1 MSSGSTSRPG
11 SNYPGTRTY
20 LQLVWKEISNV
31 KSVDFIQLY
40 SLISHLNAYITTN
53 SPNNLRLGAL
63 RAPFIAVMEQANRM
77 KGVIEAAQP
86 LKDADVAFRIEMLIL
101 LGQVKIREA
110 KAKNRNRWLAAAG
123 GALLTVG
130 AVVVAPALTVGALK
144 QIGLHSVGPVVTYIA
159 AGIRSGAVR
168 SGSIFGLRRSAA
180 MGGDAVDSAA
190 EMIAAG
196 VAALGASAGLLGL
209 GGLGGSDNNEGDD
222 AWSHI

>member
-110 KAKNRNRWLAAAG
+110 
-123 GALLTVG
+123 
-130 AVVVAPALTVGALK
+130 
-144 QIGLHSVGPVVTYIA
+144 YIA